1 MKTITYLECEN
12 GTRVLSLSEFGKKM
26 DILEKLDIAEF
37 EKKYPDISTYGL
49 DNSLLNVFLED
60 GTILLQD
67 DWNGY
72 EYISEGKIYRC
83 VYELI
88 NDDDWNVVGYYEV

>member
-12 GTRVLSLSEFGKKM
+12 GARVLSLSDFGKKM
-26 DILEKLDIAEF
+26 NILEELNIEEF
-37 EKKYPDISTYGL
+37 EKRYPHISTYGL
-49 DNSLLNVFLED
+49 DDLMNVFLED

-72 EYISEGKIYRC
+72 EYISKGKIYRR

-88 NDDDWNVVGYYEV
+88 NDDDWDIIGYYEV

>member
-1 MKTITYLECEN
+1 MWERCKGTISIRFWQKN
-12 GTRVLSLSEFGKKM
+12 GHPG
-26 DILEKLDIAEF
+26 KLDIAEF